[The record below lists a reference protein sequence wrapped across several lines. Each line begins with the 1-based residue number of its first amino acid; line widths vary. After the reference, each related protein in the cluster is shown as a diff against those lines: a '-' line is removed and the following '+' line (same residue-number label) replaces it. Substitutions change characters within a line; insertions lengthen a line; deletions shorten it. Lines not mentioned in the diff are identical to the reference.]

1 MFNTEGRGELISC
14 SDTPERKE
22 AIFDLTALYNKIDK
36 AERHVVL
43 NGELEVVI
51 EDRIKN
57 GSQSS
62 QLTWRMLTPANVEQ
76 VAGGFILRKED
87 KTLFVELPRM
97 FYLLLFLQLR
107 ILIMMNLILI
117 LPLLVIR

>member
-1 MFNTEGRGELISC
+1 M
-14 SDTPERKE
+14 
-22 AIFDLTALYNKIDK
+22 
-36 AERHVVL
+36 L

-87 KTLFVELPRM
+87 KTLFVELPKDVLP
-97 FYLLLFLQLR
+97 FAVPATPDTDYDEPNSN
-107 ILIMMNLILI
+107 ITIIGYKVNLM
-117 LPLLVIR
+117 PNVNQSLVVRLKPEQVTDKSFIKTIADKVANSG